1 MIILRKNNDLGAG
14 PPKDP
19 LLAKFTQKLRNLYI
33 FMIPEGKLPKSSEK
47 VISGGFRDFRSDRTP
62 PGPMNL
68 LVITMVWGGC
78 GRPGARR
85 SAFSIFHDKIMK
97 FHENDGIPE
106 IL

>member
-1 MIILRKNNDLGAG
+1 MIIPRKNNDLGAG

-19 LLAKFTQKLRNLYI
+19 LLAKFTQKLRNLTI
-33 FMIPEGKLPKSSEK
+33 SMILGGKLQKTWEK

-85 SAFSIFHDKIMK
+85 SAFSIVHEKIMEL
-97 FHENDGIPE
+97 HQNHE
-106 IL
+106 ILGNS

>member
-1 MIILRKNNDLGAG
+1 M
-14 PPKDP
+14 
-19 LLAKFTQKLRNLYI
+19 
-33 FMIPEGKLPKSSEK
+33 PKSGEK

-85 SAFSIFHDKIMK
+85 SAFSIFHEKIMEFHEIHKFLDNSWNLIK
-97 FHENDGIPE
+97 FHVILEIHVFWVFENPE
-106 IL
+106 TPKP